1 MSNNEQGDNIESDN
15 NCCINSLCEAPCV
28 SGRGGKKA
36 EEMHQQGSRGRRSLC
51 RASPKEKREECQG
64 KHPVFPLEG
73 NAEEKEKQAL
83 AETEGCAKRSVSLVR
98 SQSAASLPKPSWRR
112 AS

>member
-1 MSNNEQGDNIESDN
+1 MSNNEQGGNIENDN
-15 NCCINSLCEAPCV
+15 NCCINSSPCV

-112 AS
+112 AF